1 MELNHKSWIFF
12 FTIALFR
19 ITRAASYTELP
30 GSCGSSDRTDSSE
43 RTESSRS
50 GFVSTRAGNPL
61 PQNGFNSSQKGITLV
76 PMGYTGSSS
85 SLGAPDHPLSTTLST
100 EEVKS
105 AISSCKPKISC
116 GSNLPQITSAL
127 SHNVTNL
134 LLPQIVHLKPMK
146 TSSLLTFRGVLGGVR
161 LLLLPLDQHG
171 LPRLGQPLQSSGA
184 CHSASASKAILLLC
198 PFLGPG
204 QHTKANFHQKY
215 LKWFKG
221 SKVPP
226 KEVVKKK

>member
-1 MELNHKSWIFF
+1 MNIF

-85 SLGAPDHPLSTTLST
+85 SLGGPDHPLSTTLST

-105 AISSCKPKISC
+105 AISYCKAKISC
-116 GSNLPQITSAL
+116 GSNPYLIFVIFL
-127 SHNVTNL
+127 
-134 LLPQIVHLKPMK
+134 
-146 TSSLLTFRGVLGGVR
+146 
-161 LLLLPLDQHG
+161 HG
-171 LPRLGQPLQSSGA
+171 QNWRIKCTP
-184 CHSASASKAILLLC
+184 KN
-198 PFLGPG
+198 
-204 QHTKANFHQKY
+204 ANF
-215 LKWFKG
+215 
-221 SKVPP
+221 SR
-226 KEVVKKK
+226 